1 MTKRCFSSS
10 QLYTL
15 RNDINVQVLIE
26 QTLRIP
32 SRMTEGCFRF
42 LCPLCNGYDTAVNP
56 KTNLARCFG
65 CEKNFNTIDLV
76 MVVRQVDFVHSV
88 KFLQS
93 VHQKGDQSH
102 NHHDRK
108 AISASNLDDQGRM
121 NPKTPV
127 AKSEK
132 RPLPI
137 GEIFDSVLPPIH
149 RGNSENCKPA
159 LKSNK
164 QMAVKK
170 IKVQDRIVRLEQKLK
185 LLDRQIEK
193 IARILDT
200 KLASK

>member
-10 QLYTL
+10 QLFTL

-26 QTLRIP
+26 ETLGIP
-32 SRMTEGCFRF
+32 SRMAEGCFRF

-76 MVVRQVDFVHSV
+76 MVVRQADFVHSV

-93 VHQKGDQSH
+93 VHQKGDQSD

-108 AISASNLDDQGRM
+108 VISASNLKDPDRM
-121 NPKTPV
+121 NPKTPA

-132 RPLPI
+132 RPLQI
-137 GEIFDSVLPPIH
+137 GEILDSVLPPKH
-149 RGNSENCKPA
+149 RSISEKCKTT

-164 QMAVKK
+164 QLALGK
-170 IKVQDRIVRLEQKLK
+170 IKVEDRIVKLEQKLK
-185 LLDRQIEK
+185 LLDRQIKK
-193 IARILDT
+193 IARILNT
-200 KLASK
+200 KFASQ

>member
-32 SRMTEGCFRF
+32 SRLTEGCFRF
-42 LCPLCNGYDTAVNP
+42 LCPLCHGYDTAVNQ

-76 MVVRQVDFVHSV
+76 MFVRQADFVHSV

-93 VHQKGDQSH
+93 VHQKGDQGH
-102 NHHDRK
+102 NHHDRQ
-108 AISASNLDDQGRM
+108 ALSVSNLENQGRM
-121 NPKTPV
+121 KPKTPV
-127 AKSEK
+127 VKSEK

-137 GEIFDSVLPPIH
+137 GKIFDSVLPPIH
-149 RGNSENCKPA
+149 RGISENGKAA

-164 QMAVKK
+164 QMAVRK
-170 IKVQDRIVRLEQKLK
+170 IKVEDRIVRLEQKLK

>member
-32 SRMTEGCFRF
+32 SRITEGCFRF

-76 MVVRQVDFVHSV
+76 MVVRQADFVHSV

-93 VHQKGDQSH
+93 IHQKDDQGQ

-108 AISASNLDDQGRM
+108 AISASNLKGQGRI
-121 NPKTPV
+121 NPKTPA

-137 GEIFDSVLPPIH
+137 GEILDRVLPAIH
-149 RGNSENCKPA
+149 HGISENCKAA

-164 QMAVKK
+164 QMAARK
-170 IKVQDRIVRLEQKLK
+170 ITVEDRIVKLEQKLK
-185 LLDRQIEK
+185 LLERQIKK
-193 IARILDT
+193 ITQILDAM
-200 KLASK
+200 LASK

>member
-1 MTKRCFSSS
+1 MAKRCFSSS
-10 QLYTL
+10 QLFIL

-26 QTLRIP
+26 ETLRIP

-56 KTNLARCFG
+56 KTNLARCFR

-76 MVVRQVDFVHSV
+76 MVVRQADFVHSV

-102 NHHDRK
+102 KHHDRK
-108 AISASNLDDQGRM
+108 AISVSNLEDQGRM
-121 NPKTPV
+121 NPKTPAV
-127 AKSEK
+127 KSAK
-132 RPLPI
+132 RPLSI
-137 GEIFDSVLPPIH
+137 GEILDSVLPPIH
-149 RGNSENCKPA
+149 RGISENCNTA

-164 QMAVKK
+164 QMAVGKT
-170 IKVQDRIVRLEQKLK
+170 KVEERIVKLEQTLK
-185 LLDRQIEK
+185 LLDRQIKK